1 MPNSQRRP
9 WVALDQWKAD
19 ARAEKASADVALRK
33 GFAGVFKA
41 EGDAPNAPI
50 RIRITT
56 GTRDRSKD
64 TVNPS
69 GWRLDAYLANP
80 VVLWAH
86 DYHSFPIAKDT
97 GLTLDANGLVGS
109 PQFATADENPWAPYC
124 EKLIRGGFLNAA
136 SVGFAPIKWLW
147 NEEERG
153 VDFQE
158 QELLEYSIVPVPDN
172 PGALVEAK
180 AAGIEIGWIA
190 EWAEKALDE
199 WHGAPGLWVP
209 RESIESARKIAKGS
223 GLVMLVPGGESKRW
237 DVVSLKSEDGGD
249 DGTQGVD
256 DEIEPKVGD
265 RVRVRDG
272 MAHDEMTKGVD
283 GTVREVATPAIGI
296 EFDGMDGVHKWYVA
310 AELQAATEEEEGKSS
325 DDDGMEMDDDE
336 GMKAAKDDDTLEVD
350 EDEDEEVLEVD
361 EEEDE
366 AKAIDLDAAELRAV
380 VQEVLN
386 ESLGPALTALTGR
399 ID

>member
-50 RIRITT
+50 RIRISTAQ
-56 GTRDRSKD
+56 RDRSKD
-64 TVNPS
+64 TVNPA

-86 DYHSFPIAKDT
+86 DYHAFPIAKDT

-136 SVGFAPIKWLW
+136 SVGFAPLKWLW

-180 AAGIEIGWIA
+180 AQGIEIGWIA

-209 RESIESARKIAKGS
+209 RAAIEQARKIVKGS
-223 GLVMLVPGGESKRW
+223 GLVMLVPGRDAKAL
-237 DVVSLKSEDGGD
+237 DVVSLKSEDAE
-249 DGTQGVD
+249 
-256 DEIEPKVGD
+256 DEEEAKRRKEEEED
-265 RVRVRDG
+265 
-272 MAHDEMTKGVD
+272 
-283 GTVREVATPAIGI
+283 
-296 EFDGMDGVHKWYVA
+296 
-310 AELQAATEEEEGKSS
+310 AEAKRREEEEG
-325 DDDGMEMDDDE
+325 EEEE
-336 GMKAAKDDDTLEVD
+336 GETEEEVEVDD
-350 EDEDEEVLEVD
+350 EDEDEEDEVLEVD
-361 EEEDE
+361 EEEDDE
-366 AKAIDLDAAELRAV
+366 EKAIDIDAAELREV
-380 VQEVLN
+380 VKGVLN

>member
-50 RIRITT
+50 RVRISTAQ
-56 GTRDRSKD
+56 RDRSKD

-109 PQFATADENPWAPYC
+109 PQFATAEENPWAPHV
-124 EKLIRGGFLNAA
+124 ERLIRGGFLNAA
-136 SVGFAPIKWLW
+136 SVGFAPLKWLW

-199 WHGAPGLWVP
+199 WHGTPGLWVP
-209 RESIESARKIAKGS
+209 RTAVEEARKIAKGG
-223 GLVMLVPGGESKRW
+223 GLVMLYPGRDAKAL
-237 DVVSLKSEDGGD
+237 DVVSLKSEKGD
-249 DGTQGVD
+249 DDKGEGDGTSAAINPQ
-256 DEIEPKVGD
+256 VGD
-265 RVRVRDG
+265 RVRVRDD

-283 GTVREVATPAIGI
+283 GTVREISTPAIGI

-310 AELQAATEEEEGKSS
+310 SELEAAGNEEDSA
-325 DDDGMEMDDDE
+325 DDDDDEMEMDDDE
-336 GMKAAKDDDTLEVD
+336 MKALDGD
-350 EDEDEEVLEVD
+350 EDDEVLELDDD
-361 EEEDE
+361 EE
-366 AKAIDLDAAELRAV
+366 KAIDIDAAELREV